1 MDTATRNGPDAA
13 LYDRDLNA
21 WCEQQAS
28 KLRERSTLGSN
39 DGLDYENLAEEID
52 ALGRSQKNA
61 LRSHL
66 VIVILHLLTWQYQP
80 DRRCASWENSIANAR
95 AEVAYALEDSPSLR
109 RFLLEAIERAYPI
122 AMRDAE
128 TETGLPHGTFPLD
141 CPYSAEQILA
151 PGFLPSDSAT

>member
-1 MDTATRNGPDAA
+1 MDTGTINKLDAA

-21 WCEQQAS
+21 WCEQQAAN
-28 KLRERSTLGSN
+28 LRERSTLGSN

-66 VIVILHLLTWQYQP
+66 VVVILHLLKWQYQP
-80 DRRCASWENSIANAR
+80 DRRGKSWENSIANAR

-109 RFLLEAIERAYPI
+109 RLLPEAVERAYPI

-128 TETGLPHGTFPLD
+128 TETALPQATFPTT
-141 CPYSAEQILA
+141 CPFTVEQILDPA
-151 PGFLPSDSAT
+151 FNPSDPAP